1 MDPIIYKVS
10 EFAREVRTLL
20 EDNFTGIWLTGEISN
35 LATPAS
41 GHVYFSL
48 KDDKAQL
55 RCAMFRSRRMR
66 HGAHLVDG
74 ASVVVRGTVSIYE
87 SRGDFQL
94 IVDYVEAAGEGRLRQ
109 QYEILKK
116 RLADEGLFDQAKR
129 RAIPVVPSRIGVI
142 SSPSSAA
149 IRDVLTTLA
158 RRFSLAEVAVYPVTV
173 QGQAAA
179 AAISRAIAQARLAP
193 TPDLIILARGGGSL
207 EDLWAFNE
215 EVVVRA
221 ICDCAVP
228 VVTGIGHETDFT
240 LADFAADLR
249 CATPTAAAEAVTP
262 DHKEIHS
269 HILNLRDR
277 ALKGMRYTL
286 RSGAQRLDTTQPR
299 IRHPHER
306 LGYQG
311 QQLRA
316 LTQRFQNAW
325 NAKTRDTGHATTR
338 LAQRLA
344 GNSPKQRLHRLGMT
358 QQNIKKQLVTEA
370 LQVTHQADR
379 RLTALTTHL
388 RALSPLATLERG
400 YAIVHTEKGNSLVRS
415 VHQLS
420 AGATI
425 QTRFSDGAAQS
436 RVESVDHEEA
446 DRLTKSR
453 SIQKKRRKS

>member
-1 MDPIIYKVS
+1 MDPVIYKVS
-10 EFAREVRTLL
+10 EFTREARALL

-55 RCAMFRSRRMR
+55 RCAMFRNRRMR
-66 HGAHLVDG
+66 HSANLVDG
-74 ASVVVRGTVSIYE
+74 AAVVVRGTVSIYE

-94 IVDYVEAAGEGRLRQ
+94 IVDYMEAAGEGRLRQ

-129 RAIPVVPSRIGVI
+129 RAIPAVPSRIGVI

-158 RRFSLAEVAVYPVTV
+158 RRFSLADVAVYPVTV
-173 QGQAAA
+173 QGEAAT
-179 AAISRAIAQARLAP
+179 AAIVRAIAQARLAP

-215 EVVVRA
+215 EAVVRA
-221 ICDCAVP
+221 IRDCAVP

-249 CATPTAAAEAVTP
+249 CATPTAAAEAATP

-269 HILNLRDR
+269 HILNLRER
-277 ALKGMRYTL
+277 TLKGMSYTL
-286 RSGAQRLDTTQPR
+286 RSGAQRLDATQPR
-299 IRHPHER
+299 VRHPHER
-306 LGYQG
+306 LGHQG

-316 LTQRFQNAW
+316 LAQRLQNGW
-325 NAKTRDTGHATTR
+325 NAKSRDTGHASTR

-344 GNSPKQRLHRLGMT
+344 GNSPKQRLHRLAMT
-358 QQNIKKQLVTEA
+358 HKNIKKQLITEA
-370 LQVTHQADR
+370 RQVIHQGDR
-379 RLTALTTHL
+379 RLTALKAHL
-388 RALSPLATLERG
+388 CALSPLATLERG
-400 YAIVHTEKGNSLVRS
+400 YAIVHTEKGDSLVRS
-415 VHQLS
+415 ARQLA

-425 QTRFSDGAAQS
+425 QTRFADGAAQS
-436 RVESVDHEEA
+436 RVESVSHEKA
-446 DRLTKSR
+446 GRITKPR
-453 SIQKKRRKS
+453 PIQRER

>member
-1 MDPIIYKVS
+1 MDPVIYKVS
-10 EFAREVRTLL
+10 EFTREARTLL

-55 RCAMFRSRRMR
+55 RCAMFRNRRIR
-66 HGAHLVDG
+66 HTTNLVDG
-74 ASVVVRGTVSIYE
+74 AAVVVRGTVSIYE

-94 IVDYVEAAGEGRLRQ
+94 IVDYMEAAGEGRLRQ

-116 RLADEGLFDQAKR
+116 RLANEGLFDEAKR
-129 RAIPVVPSRIGVI
+129 RVIPTVPSRIGVI

-158 RRFSLAEVAVYPVTV
+158 RRFSLAEVNIYPVTV

-179 AAISRAIAQARLAP
+179 VDISRAIAQARLAP

-215 EVVVRA
+215 EAVVRA
-221 ICDCAVP
+221 ISDCAVP

-249 CATPTAAAEAVTP
+249 CATPTAAAEAATP
-262 DHKEIHS
+262 DHKEIHLL
-269 HILNLRDR
+269 ILSLGER
-277 ALKGMRYTL
+277 AFKGMSYAL
-286 RSGAQRLDTTQPR
+286 RSAAQRLDATQPR
-299 IRHPHER
+299 IRHPRER
-306 LGYQG
+306 LAHQG
-311 QQLRA
+311 QQLKA
-316 LTQRFQNAW
+316 LAQRLRNVW
-325 NAKTRDTGHATTR
+325 NAKTQDTRYVATR
-338 LAQRLA
+338 LAQRLT
-344 GNSPKQRLHRLGMT
+344 GNSPIQRLRHFGT
-358 QQNIKKQLVTEA
+358 THKNIRKQLITEA
-370 LQVTHQADR
+370 IQVAHQADR
-379 RLTALTTHL
+379 RLTALEAHL

-415 VHQLS
+415 VRQL
-420 AGATI
+420 ATGVTI
-425 QTRFSDGAAQS
+425 QTRFADGGAQS
-436 RVESVDHEEA
+436 RVESVSREQPG
-446 DRLTKSR
+446 RVTKPR
-453 SIQKKRRKS
+453 PTERKS